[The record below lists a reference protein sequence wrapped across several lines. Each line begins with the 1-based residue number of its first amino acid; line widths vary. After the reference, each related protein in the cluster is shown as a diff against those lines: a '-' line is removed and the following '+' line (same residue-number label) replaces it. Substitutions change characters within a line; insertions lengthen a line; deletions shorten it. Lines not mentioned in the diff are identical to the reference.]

1 MNQFVFFELDNHF
14 KKYKFDNAA
23 MLLNEP
29 LPYAEEFLS
38 SFKDYCKA
46 NNIPMDIDNEE
57 VVLNSIKAFI
67 ALQVFDEN
75 LYTRIINQKDSFIQ
89 RALDAIA
96 AE

>member
-1 MNQFVFFELDNHF
+1 
-14 KKYKFDNAA
+14 
-23 MLLNEP
+23 
-29 LPYAEEFLS
+29 
-38 SFKDYCKA
+38 
-46 NNIPMDIDNEE
+46 MDIDNEE